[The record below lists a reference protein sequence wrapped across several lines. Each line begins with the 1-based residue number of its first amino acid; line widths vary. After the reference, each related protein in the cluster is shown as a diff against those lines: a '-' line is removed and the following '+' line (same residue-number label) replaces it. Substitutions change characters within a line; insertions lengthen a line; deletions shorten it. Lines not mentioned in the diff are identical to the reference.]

1 MPSAV
6 SRVSRFRGR
15 AGRRR
20 DGVGGRPFGWLDRHE
35 GVEGFARFQQ
45 GAHQQVGVGGD
56 GQVDGVA
63 SEGILGPAV
72 AQRRVRRAGD
82 DPPGGGMAVAGRGG
96 QGPGQVG
103 PVQAQ
108 DQVRGPD
115 QSGGRGGQ
123 EDAGRVRVQRVRGRE
138 DRAVLEVGKHQR
150 AVPFGQ
156 GDAAVPVVLVA
167 AGPAEQEQRT
177 ARLAEEV
184 QRGPDRFGVR
194 TVRSR
199 RPVPSDI
206 GDGRRRGQALF
217 LQAHVEADVN
227 RRGRRRPGD
236 RIGLGERVQRRLD
249 RGGLVVPLDVRPDQR
264 ALVGGGVDPV
274 DPGTPPGRVHR
285 AGRPDDQHGHAV
297 APGVVDRHGRVHQ
310 ADVAVQRD
318 GHRPPGHLGVAVRDR
333 DRVLLVQ
340 ADEHPRIAVAV
351 VVHQAVVQPAVAR
364 AGDQREVAQ
373 VEAAE
378 EFGHRVAAPLDRDI
392 ADWFFGFFGPHA
404 PRIARQGEASRAAGT
419 ATAARRGRCSEGGVT
434 VHRPRA

>member
-1 MPSAV
+1 MP
-6 SRVSRFRGR
+6 RVPCGAAGGILGRGR
-15 AGRRR
+15 G
-20 DGVGGRPFGWLDRHE
+20 GVSGRPFGWLDRLE
-35 GVEGFARFQQ
+35 GVEGFGRFQQ

-63 SEGILGPAV
+63 PEGILGPAV

-82 DPPGGGMAVAGRGG
+82 DPPSGRVAVAGRGG

-108 DQVRGPD
+108 DQVRAPD
-115 QSGGRGGQ
+115 QPGGRGGQ
-123 EDAGRVRVQRVRGRE
+123 ENAGRVRVQRVRGRE
-138 DRAVLEVGKHQR
+138 DRAVLEVGEHQR

-156 GDAAVPVVLVA
+156 GDAAIPVPLVA
-167 AGPAEQEQRT
+167 GQAAEQEQRT

-199 RPVPSDI
+199 RPVPADI

-217 LQAHVEADVN
+217 LQAHVEADVD

-236 RIGLGERVQRRLD
+236 RVRLGERVQGRLD
-249 RGGLVVPLDVRPDQR
+249 RGGLVVPFDVWPDQR

-274 DPGTPPGRVHR
+274 DPGSPPGRVDR

-297 APGVVDRHGRVHQ
+297 APGVVDGHGRVHQ

-318 GHRPPGHLGVAVRDR
+318 GHRPPGHLGVAVGDR

-340 ADEHPRIAVAV
+340 ADEHPRIAVAG

-373 VEAAE
+373 VQAAE
-378 EFGHRVAAPLDRDI
+378 EFGQRVAAPLDRDI
-392 ADWFFGFFGPHA
+392 AVDAFGLFGYFGFFRPHA
-404 PRIARQGEASRAAGT
+404 PRLSART
-419 ATAARRGRCSEGGVT
+419 
-434 VHRPRA
+434 PRE